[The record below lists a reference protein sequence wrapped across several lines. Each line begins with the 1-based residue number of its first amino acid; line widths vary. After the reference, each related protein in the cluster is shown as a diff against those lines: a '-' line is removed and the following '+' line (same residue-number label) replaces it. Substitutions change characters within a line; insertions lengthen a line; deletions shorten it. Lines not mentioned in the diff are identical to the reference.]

1 MKIIGRSRKDAVQPL
16 ILPIVLGMLFPALF
30 LAVLRIEIL
39 DLRHQL
45 ATNLQQERVLLEEQ
59 DQLVVNLGQ
68 RRDFKMLQR
77 VAGERG
83 FGHPERVINLR
94 NLGSV
99 RANEMP

>member
-1 MKIIGRSRKDAVQPL
+1 MKIIGRKEAVQPL
-16 ILPIVLGMLFPALF
+16 ILPILLSMLFPALF

-45 ATNLQQERVLLEEQ
+45 ATDLQQERVLLEEH

-77 VAGERG
+77 VASERG

-94 NLGSV
+94 NLASA
-99 RANEMP
+99 RTNEMP

>member
-1 MKIIGRSRKDAVQPL
+1 MKIIGRKDAVQPF
-16 ILPIVLGMLFPALF
+16 ILPTLLGMLFPALF

-59 DQLVVNLGQ
+59 DQLVVNLGH

-77 VAGERG
+77 VASERG
-83 FGHPERVINLR
+83 FGRPERVINLR

>member
-1 MKIIGRSRKDAVQPL
+1 MKIIGRKDAVQPF
-16 ILPIVLGMLFPALF
+16 ILPTLLGMLFPALF

-59 DQLVVNLGQ
+59 DQLVVNLGH

-77 VAGERG
+77 VASERG
-83 FGHPERVINLR
+83 FGRPERVINLR
-94 NLGSV
+94 NPGLA
-99 RANEMP
+99 RANDLP

>member
-1 MKIIGRSRKDAVQPL
+1 MKTIGRKDTVQPF
-16 ILPIVLGMLFPALF
+16 ILPTLLGMLFPALF

-45 ATNLQQERVLLEEQ
+45 ATNLQQERVLMEEH

-83 FGHPERVINLR
+83 FARPERVINLR
-94 NLGSV
+94 NPGSV
-99 RANEMP
+99 QLNEMP